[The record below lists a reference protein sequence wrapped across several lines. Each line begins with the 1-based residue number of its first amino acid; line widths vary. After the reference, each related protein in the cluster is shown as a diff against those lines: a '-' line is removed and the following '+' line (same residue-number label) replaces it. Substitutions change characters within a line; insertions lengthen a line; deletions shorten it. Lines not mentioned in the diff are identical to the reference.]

1 MSQRRCPTCTQRY
14 QGAYHRNCPGTPA
27 LQPVQFTAVDAP
39 PLVTLLPPQPSAA
52 ALPQAA
58 DAPGP
63 AVPARQRGVPAPAT
77 RAQPSQPLAEG
88 LTVEPQPVAA
98 SRSSLAS
105 QPMIGATRAVGRRQC
120 VVIARYPAEAQRP
133 VNNAAIAAMLGVFLL
148 LYAFMAAMP
157 CLVMLA
163 FLGIFMARR
172 RFYQL
177 VFPRGRVTTWNYE
190 LFDTQ
195 RGTSFDAIIF
205 DATGVSP
212 NAQALVE
219 VRGRQ
224 QRNYFRATRI
234 LRIIQIDG
242 TVVQTGEGLMAR
254 QIPPVWLGGV
264 LLAAGVVL
272 NLLRWVG

>member
-1 MSQRRCPTCTQRY
+1 M
-14 QGAYHRNCPGTPA
+14 
-27 LQPVQFTAVDAP
+27 
-39 PLVTLLPPQPSAA
+39 
-52 ALPQAA
+52 
-58 DAPGP
+58 
-63 AVPARQRGVPAPAT
+63 
-77 RAQPSQPLAEG
+77 
-88 LTVEPQPVAA
+88 
-98 SRSSLAS
+98 
-105 QPMIGATRAVGRRQC
+105 
-120 VVIARYPAEAQRP
+120 VIARYPAEAQRP